1 MEHHIVLAPEIL
13 GYIGS
18 LPVTNTLLVSW
29 VTMLLL
35 IIAALIVRFNIKTIP
50 TGIQNFFEV
59 IIDGA
64 YSTVEDL
71 AHSRA
76 KVFFPFLMTFFLFI
90 ITANWLG
97 LFPGFA
103 TVGFWKSEPSSHVE
117 ETHSEKAPA
126 AAQQAAEKEVRE
138 EHIAPATHETAVDEN
153 SEHGVAS
160 LPSTAPLESEQHETS
175 SPISAE
181 PHKVFVP
188 LLRSINSDL
197 NMTLAL
203 ALVSAVLTHFFAI
216 YYLGIFEYLKKWFSL
231 NPIFL
236 FVGLLELVG
245 EFTKIV
251 SLSFRLFGN
260 IFAGEV
266 VLSTVATLA
275 PWTAFFVPLPF
286 YFLEI
291 IVGFVQ
297 AAVFMMLTL
306 VFMVLLSEKHE
317 AH

>member
-1 MEHHIVLAPEIL
+1 MEHGIVLPPEIL
-13 GYIGS
+13 GYFQGFPI
-18 LPVTNTLLVSW
+18 TNTLLVSW
-29 VTMLLL
+29 ITM
-35 IIAALIVRFNIKTIP
+35 AALLVIAFLATRKVQLVPSGLQGLFEMIVDFGYT
-50 TGIQNFFEV
+50 
-59 IIDGA
+59 
-64 YSTVEDL
+64 TVSEL
-71 AHSRA
+71 AGNQKA
-76 KVFFPFLMTFFLFI
+76 KVFFPIVMTFFLFI
-90 ITANWLG
+90 LFSNWIG
-97 LFPGFA
+97 LLPGFA
-103 TVGFWKSEPSSHVE
+103 TITYH
-117 ETHSEKAPA
+117 
-126 AAQQAAEKEVRE
+126 KE
-138 EHIAPATHETAVDEN
+138 
-153 SEHGVAS
+153 
-160 LPSTAPLESEQHETS
+160 
-175 SPISAE
+175 
-181 PHKVFVP
+181 P
-188 LLRSINSDL
+188 LLRSMNSDL

-203 ALVSAVLTHFFAI
+203 ALTSAFLTHAFALR
-216 YYLGIFEYLKKWFSL
+216 YLGLLSYLGKWFTL

-266 VLSTVATLA
+266 VLSTVSSIF
-275 PWTAFFVPLPF
+275 AFIVPLPF

>member
-1 MEHHIVLAPEIL
+1 MEHGIVLQPEVL
-13 GYIGS
+13 GYFKNFPITNS
-18 LPVTNTLLVSW
+18 LFTSW
-29 VTMLLL
+29 VVMAVL
-35 IIAALIVRFNIKTIP
+35 ISFALIVRFKVNLVP
-50 TGIQNFFEV
+50 TSKIYNLFEL
-59 IIDGA
+59 IIEAG
-64 YSTVEDL
+64 YTTVEDL
-71 AHSRA
+71 AHNKS
-76 KVFFPFLMTFFLFI
+76 KVFFPIVMTFFLYILFGNLI
-90 ITANWLG
+90 G

-103 TVGFWKSEPSSHVE
+103 TITYKGE
-117 ETHSEKAPA
+117 
-126 AAQQAAEKEVRE
+126 
-138 EHIAPATHETAVDEN
+138 
-153 SEHGVAS
+153 
-160 LPSTAPLESEQHETS
+160 
-175 SPISAE
+175 
-181 PHKVFVP
+181 P

-197 NMTLAL
+197 NMTLGL
-203 ALVSAVLTHFFAI
+203 ALTSAVITHGFAL
-216 YYLGIFEYLKKWFSL
+216 YYLGLVDYLKKWFTL

-245 EFTKIV
+245 EVTKIV

-266 VLSTVATLA
+266 VLATISSIF
-275 PWTAFFVPLPF
+275 AFVVPLPF